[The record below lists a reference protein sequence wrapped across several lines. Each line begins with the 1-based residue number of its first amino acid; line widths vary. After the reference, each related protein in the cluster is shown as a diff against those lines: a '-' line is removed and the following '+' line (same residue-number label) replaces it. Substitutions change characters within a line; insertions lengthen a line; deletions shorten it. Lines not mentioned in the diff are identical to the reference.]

1 MNEVDNL
8 IAELEDVVFNA
19 KRKTFSDEISLNRQ
33 TVLAILQDLKN
44 TIPDQLRDA
53 DYIIKN
59 RDKIISDAEAKADA
73 ILNNASKKANR
84 MIDESE
90 IIRTAERE
98 AKEIVD
104 DAKRYLDSLEIETRR
119 SIQDTI
125 GTCEQTLG
133 DTLNL
138 LRNCREDLKGTLLK
152 NDGYNK

>member
-19 KRKTFSDEISLNRQ
+19 KRKTFSDEISVNRQ

-44 TIPDQLRDA
+44 AIPDQLRDA

-59 RDKIISDAEAKADA
+59 RDKILSDAQTKADD
-73 ILNNASKKANR
+73 ILDNASKKANR
-84 MIDESE
+84 MIDQSE
-90 IIRTAERE
+90 ILRSAQFE
-98 AKEIVD
+98 AKQMID

-152 NDGYNK
+152 NDSYNK